1 LLLLL
6 VSSDREG
13 APLETC
19 GDFLPCRRSEWI
31 DRGEE
36 SGLHVIILDEMDAFA
51 KKRGLLRGDT
61 TGVRDS
67 VVNQLLAIMD
77 GVREI
82 DNFLVMI
89 LSYQLMRAQSR
100 QSSEQSGQNSDGP
113 LVPIDACTK

>member
-1 LLLLL
+1 
-6 VSSDREG
+6 
-13 APLETC
+13 
-19 GDFLPCRRSEWI
+19 
-31 DRGEE
+31 
-36 SGLHVIILDEMDAFA
+36 MDAFA

-89 LSYQLMRAQSR
+89 PSPRGR
-100 QSSEQSGQNSDGP
+100 TD
-113 LVPIDACTK
+113 

>member
-1 LLLLL
+1 LLLI
-6 VSSDREG
+6 SSDREG
-13 APLETC
+13 ASFESC
-19 GDFLPCRRSEWI
+19 GGDFPPCCHSEWI
-31 DRGEE
+31 DKGEE

-82 DNFLVMI
+82 DNFLVMTP
-89 LSYQLMRAQSR
+89 SPRGR
-100 QSSEQSGQNSDGP
+100 TD
-113 LVPIDACTK
+113 

>member
-1 LLLLL
+1 MAVL
-6 VSSDREG
+6 V
-13 APLETC
+13 
-19 GDFLPCRRSEWI
+19 DFSCCRSEWVE
-31 DRGEE
+31 RGEE

-82 DNFLVMI
+82 DNFLVI
-89 LSYQLMRAQSR
+89 
-100 QSSEQSGQNSDGP
+100 P
-113 LVPIDACTK
+113 LADMLHVINPC